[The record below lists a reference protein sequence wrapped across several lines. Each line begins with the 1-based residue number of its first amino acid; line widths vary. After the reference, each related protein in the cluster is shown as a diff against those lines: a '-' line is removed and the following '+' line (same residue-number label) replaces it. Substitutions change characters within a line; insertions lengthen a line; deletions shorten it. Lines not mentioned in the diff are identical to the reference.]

1 MKDQIKKIYL
11 IRIKSIQNSYL
22 KRHDSNQKPSH
33 STVSFSQKPIVSK
46 DVKESRKNSILA
58 ILKKDSNLT
67 IKDFVKVISDCS
79 EKTIQR
85 ELIALVEKG
94 IIKRNGER
102 RWSTYSLA

>member
-1 MKDQIKKIYL
+1 M
-11 IRIKSIQNSYL
+11 
-22 KRHDSNQKPSH
+22 
-33 STVSFSQKPIVSK
+33 SFSQKPIVSK